1 MAHFAQ
7 KPVASPT
14 PPVEGY
20 GPTKVFE
27 VRLPVTVTADTKKKE
42 LIAGL
47 ARAIFRFSEDGVQQ
61 ENLFLG

>member
-1 MAHFAQ
+1 MAAFAQ

-14 PPVEGY
+14 PPVEDT

-47 ARAIFRFSEDGVQQ
+47 ARGDFQVSRTAFSRK
-61 ENLFLG
+61 